1 MKTTFKYLLIVA
13 LALSQTLVMG
23 RENRR
28 KTASKSIDGPWQVVE
43 IAGKTVET
51 GENIV
56 FLNFDVLKKQ
66 VNGFTGCNYMHGKF
80 KLKAMKSVLIFQPA
94 ALTRMMCPESETEN
108 KLTQQIGKVAS
119 YRTELTANNTVHLIL
134 LDKEGTELIRL
145 NQMMPLD
152 GKWKIGKVNDSDVNP
167 ELEAF
172 LVFNSAQNRVYGKFG
187 CNNYSASFTPHKK
200 KPALI
205 SIGQGITTMM
215 ACPDMQVEQ
224 EMLKTLPT
232 VVSFKKFSD
241 RKAILCDASGKT
253 VIELTR

>member
-1 MKTTFKYLLIVA
+1 MKTIPRLILIVF

-51 GENIV
+51 SENIV

-80 KLKAMKSVLIFQPA
+80 KLKALKSELTFQPA
-94 ALTRMMCPESETEN
+94 AMTRMMCPDSEIEN
-108 KLTQQIGKVAS
+108 NLIQQIGKVAS
-119 YRTELTANNTVHLIL
+119 YGTELTSNNTVHLIL
-134 LDKEGTELIRL
+134 FDKQGTELMRL
-145 NQMMPLD
+145 NQMVPLD
-152 GKWKIGKVNDSDVNP
+152 GKWKIGKVNDIDVNP
-167 ELEAF
+167 ETDAF
-172 LVFNSAQNRVYGKFG
+172 IIFNSAQSRVYGNFG
-187 CNNYSASFTPHKK
+187 CNNYSASFKPHEK

-205 SIGQGITTMM
+205 YIGQGITTMK
-215 ACPDMQVEQ
+215 ACPDMQLEK

>member
-1 MKTTFKYLLIVA
+1 MKTTLKYLLIVS

-28 KTASKSIDGPWQVVE
+28 KTAGKSIDGSWQVVE
-43 IAGKTVET
+43 ITGQKVET
-51 GENIV
+51 SENIV

-80 KLKAMKSVLIFQPA
+80 KLKALKSVLVFEPA
-94 ALTRMMCPESETEN
+94 ALTRMMCPDSETEN
-108 KLTQQIGKVAS
+108 NLIQQMGKVDS
-119 YRTELTANNTVHLIL
+119 YRTELKANNTTQLVL
-134 LDKEGTELIRL
+134 LDKQGTELIRL
-145 NQMMPLD
+145 SRMVPLD
-152 GKWKIGKVNDSDVNP
+152 GKWNIGKVNDVDVTPQTN
-167 ELEAF
+167 AF
-172 LVFNSAQNRVYGKFG
+172 LIFNSTENKVYGNFG
-187 CNNYSASFTPHKK
+187 CNNYSASFKPHEK

-215 ACPDMQVEQ
+215 ACPDMQLEQ
-224 EMLKTLPT
+224 EMLKALPT